1 MQATVGDRIRMRSQS
16 GASADGEIVE
26 VKGQNGEPPY
36 LVIFDDGHQSLI
48 YPGPNSDCEINPEA

>member
-1 MQATVGDRIRMRSQS
+1 MQATVGDRIRIRSQS

-36 LVIFDDGHQSLI
+36 LVMFDDGHHSLI
-48 YPGPNSDCEINPEA
+48 YPGPNSNCEINPEA